1 MTSTLDP
8 AVSPEPATRPRIT
21 ADVDA
26 ATLARCTHVQQAW
39 SCTVRLIVADPTV
52 REAAARDLT
61 ALLDLVDRT
70 ASRFRDDSALS
81 RANANAGRP
90 TPVPALLVE
99 FVRAALDAAAVTGG
113 VVDPTVGLAMQ
124 SIGYDRDIR
133 AVADSSDP
141 VCPLP
146 ARASWHDVLLDR
158 EADLLTVPPGTA
170 LDLGATAK
178 AHLADL
184 AALVLSRRHRTAVL
198 VEIGG
203 DLAVHGNAPGWNVLV
218 AERAGTPGQL
228 VLVRHGGLATST
240 TTVRR
245 WTRAGQAMH
254 HIVDPTTGAPADG
267 PWRTVTVHAQSALAA
282 NTASTAAIVLG
293 DAALDWLTARRLAA
307 RLVARDGTIVATE
320 WWPTV
325 GLEAVAS

>member
-8 AVSPEPATRPRIT
+8 AVSPDGTSRPRIT

-26 ATLARCTHVQQAW
+26 ATLAQCTHVQPAW
-39 SCTVRLIVADPTV
+39 SCMVRLIVADRTV
-52 REAAARDLT
+52 RDAAARDLT

-70 ASRFRDDSALS
+70 ASRFRPDSALS
-81 RANANAGRP
+81 RADANAGRP

-99 FVRAALDAAAVTGG
+99 FVRVALDAAAVTGG

-124 SIGYDRDIR
+124 RIGYDRDIR

-141 VCPLP
+141 VYALA

-158 EADLLTVPPGTA
+158 EADLLTVPP
-170 LDLGATAK
+170 
-178 AHLADL
+178 
-184 AALVLSRRHRTAVL
+184 RRHRTALL

-245 WTRAGQAMH
+245 WTRAGQPMH
-254 HIVDPTTGAPADG
+254 HIVDPTTGAPTDG

-282 NTASTAAIVLG
+282 NTA
-293 DAALDWLTARRLAA
+293 
-307 RLVARDGTIVATE
+307 
-320 WWPTV
+320 
-325 GLEAVAS
+325 

>member
-1 MTSTLDP
+1 M
-8 AVSPEPATRPRIT
+8 T
-21 ADVDA
+21 ADLDA
-26 ATLARCTHVQQAW
+26 ATLAQCTHVQQAW
-39 SCTVRLIVADPTV
+39 SCTVRLAVADPTA
-52 REAAARDLT
+52 RDAAARDLT
-61 ALLDLVDRT
+61 ALLVLVDRA
-70 ASRFRDDSALS
+70 ASRFRPDSSLS

-90 TPVPALLVE
+90 TPVTAVLVE

-113 VVDPTVGLAMQ
+113 LVDPTVGLAMRR
-124 SIGYDRDIR
+124 IGYDRDIR
-133 AVADSSDP
+133 AVTDSSDP
-141 VCPLP
+141 VHPY
-146 ARASWHDVLLDR
+146 AAQASWRDVLLDR
-158 EADLLTVPPGTA
+158 EADLLTVPRGAA

-218 AERAGTPGQL
+218 AEREGAPGQL
-228 VLVRHGGLATST
+228 VVVRHGGLATST

-245 WTRAGQAMH
+245 WTRAGQSMH
-254 HIVDPTTGAPADG
+254 HIVDPTTGVSADG

-293 DAALDWLTARRLAA
+293 DAALEWLTTRRLAA
-307 RLVARDGTIVATE
+307 RLVARDGTVVATS

-325 GLEAVAS
+325 GLEAAAS